1 MSARPRRARPPRSLV
16 AKLAS
21 VVLAFEAII
30 VFLGGLAVYGLRALP
45 EGVEPWWGI
54 VGGTLVAVLMLATSG
69 FVHTRAGIVTGWV
82 LQAIVALSAFL
93 VPAMLLIALIF
104 GGMWAFATI
113 QGPRIEARARRA
125 QPEGE

>member
-1 MSARPRRARPPRSLV
+1 
-16 AKLAS
+16 
-21 VVLAFEAII
+21 
-30 VFLGGLAVYGLRALP
+30 
-45 EGVEPWWGI
+45 PWWGI